1 MSGAVAPIPTQV
13 FVDDS
18 GRRGRWAR
26 MVGIGV
32 TTLCAAYMGIV
43 VVGLSQTA
51 VGPLVPVPAGG
62 NGQVAGFSNSQDTVP
77 GLLATGGVT
86 TTSKPVPRAATPA
99 AARAAT
105 TVAKARVVKSATV
118 TKGQTTKGQTTKG
131 QATKAQK
138 APTMTTSTGSSGSAK
153 SGSSGSSKTSSSS
166 AESSKSGS
174 SESSKSKT
182 GEQSSSSPDRSSS
195 SAGTA

>member
-62 NGQVAGFSNSQDTVP
+62 NGQVAGFSSSQDTVP

-105 TVAKARVVKSATV
+105 TVAKARVVKSATAI
-118 TKGQTTKGQTTKG
+118 KGQTTKG

-138 APTMTTSTGSSGSAK
+138 AQTTTSTGSSGSAK

-174 SESSKSKT
+174 SKSSKSKT